1 MAQAP
6 KKRRGLI
13 AETPQT
19 ADDAQIKLVTQLDA
33 RVQSLDSIRYSWW
46 LHWRDLAE
54 YLLPRRMRWLYPYNQ
69 NWNRGSPLN
78 QNIINNTGTIAA
90 RTLAAGMLAGT
101 TSPAKPWFRLAPTDK
116 SLVEEHEVKV
126 WLEEARNRMMRI
138 MAASNYYT
146 SKGVQL
152 MDEVVFGT
160 SPMFIYE
167 HPDKVI
173 HCYVPTP
180 GEYFCAANGD
190 FEVDSLYRRYPLSL
204 SQVVSTFG
212 LDALPDDLRQL
223 YESGGAS
230 LNNEIIIS
238 HACEPNPGYS
248 VDAGSGLDGYGV
260 PKAFRYREVYWLWG
274 RNGAQPLRIRGFN
287 DKPFSVLRWDV
298 FGNDAYGRSPGM
310 DALGDVKQLQFEEKR
325 KAQAI
330 DKSVRPPMVADASM
344 KNEPASLLPGAVT
357 YVPQLGPGTGFRPVF
372 QVPPILTDLI
382 KDIQGVEMR
391 IKDTFFNGLFQIL
404 PVDSA
409 VRTAT
414 EIDVRQQE
422 KMILLGPVLERN
434 DTEGLGP
441 DIKRIFAIC
450 ARMGVFPPMPD
461 QLRNTSLKI
470 EYVSMLSELQRGSMT
485 TAIERTLQLAGNL
498 VAVTPDI
505 MDNLDTDVM
514 IREYGGMLRLDP
526 RTMRPPDSV
535 LQIRQARS
543 AQEQAAVGLQT
554 GATLA
559 QGAKTLSET
568 DTSGQ
573 NLLAAMLG
581 QIGGP
586 GG

>member
-1 MAQAP
+1 LAQAP
-6 KKRRGLI
+6 GKRRG
-13 AETPQT
+13 ASKP

-33 RVQSLDSIRYSWW
+33 RIQSLESIRYSWW

-54 YLLPRRMRWLYPYNQ
+54 YLLPRRMRWLYPSNQ
-69 NWNRGSPLN
+69 TWNRGAPLN

-101 TSPAKPWFRLAPTDK
+101 TSPAKPWFRLAPTDAT
-116 SLVEEHEVKV
+116 LAEDFEVKV
-126 WLEEARNRMMRI
+126 WLEEARNRMMRV
-138 MAASNYYT
+138 MASSNYYT

-167 HPDKVI
+167 HPEKVI

-190 FEVDSLYRRYPLSL
+190 YEVDSLYRRYPLTL
-204 SQVVSTFG
+204 SQIVSTFG
-212 LDALPDDLRQL
+212 VDALPDDLRQQ
-223 YESGGAS
+223 YETGGAAMS
-230 LNNEIIIS
+230 NEIIVS
-238 HACEPNPGYS
+238 HACEPNPGFS
-248 VDAGSGLDGYGV
+248 IDAGAGIDGYGV
-260 PKAFRYREVYWLWG
+260 PKSMQFREVYWLWG
-274 RNGAQPLRIRGFN
+274 RNGTKPLRMRGFH

-357 YVPQLGPGTGFRPVF
+357 YVPQLSQGVGFKPVF
-372 QVPPILTDLI
+372 IVPPILADLF
-382 KDIQGVEMR
+382 KDIQGVEQR

-404 PVDSA
+404 PVDA
-409 VRTAT
+409 TVRTAT

-441 DIKRIFAIC
+441 DIRRIFAIC
-450 ARMGVFPPMPD
+450 ARMGVFPPMPEPL
-461 QLRNTSLKI
+461 QNTSLKI

-485 TAIERTLQLAGNL
+485 TAIERTLAMAGNL
-498 VAVTPDI
+498 VGVQPDI
-505 MDNLDTDVM
+505 MDNLDTDVAV
-514 IREYGGMLRLDP
+514 REYGALLRVDP
-526 RTMRPPDSV
+526 RMMRPADGV
-535 LQIRQARS
+535 MQIRQARN
-543 AQEQAAVGLQT
+543 AEQQAATGLQA
-554 GATLA
+554 GSVLA

-573 NLLAAMLG
+573 SALAAMLG

>member
-6 KKRRGLI
+6 GKRRG
-13 AETPQT
+13 ASKP

-33 RVQSLDSIRYSWW
+33 RIQSLESIRYSWW

-54 YLLPRRMRWLYPYNQ
+54 YLLPRRMRWLYPSNQ
-69 NWNRGSPLN
+69 TWNRGAPLN

-101 TSPAKPWFRLAPTDK
+101 TSPAKPWFRLAPTDAT
-116 SLVEEHEVKV
+116 LAEDFEVKV
-126 WLEEARNRMMRI
+126 WLEEARNRMMRV
-138 MAASNYYT
+138 MASSNYYT

-167 HPDKVI
+167 HPEKVI

-190 FEVDSLYRRYPLSL
+190 YEVDSLYRRYPLTL
-204 SQVVSTFG
+204 SQIVSTFG
-212 LDALPDDLRQL
+212 VDALPDDLRQQ
-223 YESGGAS
+223 YETGGAAMS
-230 LNNEIIIS
+230 NEIIVS
-238 HACEPNPGYS
+238 HACEPNPGFS
-248 VDAGSGLDGYGV
+248 IDAGAGIDGYGV
-260 PKAFRYREVYWLWG
+260 PKSMQFREVYWLWG
-274 RNGAQPLRIRGFN
+274 RNGTKPLRMRGFH

-357 YVPQLGPGTGFRPVF
+357 YVPQLSQGVGFKPVF
-372 QVPPILTDLI
+372 IVPPILADLF
-382 KDIQGVEMR
+382 KDIQGVEQR

-404 PVDSA
+404 PVDA
-409 VRTAT
+409 TVRTAT

-441 DIKRIFAIC
+441 DIRRIFAIC
-450 ARMGVFPPMPD
+450 ARMGVFPPMPEPL
-461 QLRNTSLKI
+461 QNTSLKI

-485 TAIERTLQLAGNL
+485 TAIERTLAMAGNL
-498 VAVTPDI
+498 VGVQPDI
-505 MDNLDTDVM
+505 MDNLDTDVAV
-514 IREYGGMLRLDP
+514 REYGALLRVDP
-526 RTMRPPDSV
+526 RMMRPADGV
-535 LQIRQARS
+535 MQIRQARN
-543 AQEQAAVGLQT
+543 AEQQAATGLQA
-554 GATLA
+554 GSVLA

-573 NLLAAMLG
+573 SALAAMLG